1 MSDDSKQ
8 FAVECSN
15 EVSDQGQNTKL
26 RELSN
31 QWINEAAKHNYSYH
45 FEWLGRPIIQHPQ
58 DMIAVQ
64 QILWEIQPDVVI
76 ETGIARGG
84 SLIYYASILELIT
97 QCGGPQAA
105 KVVGID
111 IDIREH
117 NRTAV
122 EAHPMFKRI
131 EMIQGSSVDDHV
143 VAEVKTHVKPGDKV
157 VVFLD
162 SNHSHQH
169 VMDELAAYSPL
180 VTENS
185 YCVVFDTIVEDMPDF
200 DLSHRP
206 WGVGDNPKTAVF
218 EFIKSQTK
226 TCVPAFEIDEEIE
239 NKILISVAPSGF
251 LKRIR

>member
-84 SLIYYASILELIT
+84 SLIYSASILELIA
-97 QCGGPQAA
+97 QCGGPQAT

-111 IDIREH
+111 IDIRDH
-117 NRTAV
+117 NRTAI

-218 EFIKSQTK
+218 EFIKSQTP

>member
-84 SLIYYASILELIT
+84 SLIYSASILELIA

>member
-84 SLIYYASILELIT
+84 SLIYSASILELIT

>member
-1 MSDDSKQ
+1 MNDDSKQ

-84 SLIYYASILELIT
+84 SLIYSASILELIA

-122 EAHPMFKRI
+122 EAHPMYKRI

-180 VTENS
+180 VTDNS

-218 EFIKSQTK
+218 EFIKSQTP

-239 NKILISVAPSGF
+239 NRILISVAPSGF